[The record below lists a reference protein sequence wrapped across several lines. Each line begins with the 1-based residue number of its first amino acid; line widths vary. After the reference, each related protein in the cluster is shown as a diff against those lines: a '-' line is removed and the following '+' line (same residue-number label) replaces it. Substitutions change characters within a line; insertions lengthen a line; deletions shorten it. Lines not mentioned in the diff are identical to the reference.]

1 MNITDPNRIYKLEE
15 MASGDVIFSATGVTD
30 GNMLSGV
37 KFARDYIETETLV
50 MRSSS
55 KTIRRIIAR
64 HQNKNKF

>member
-1 MNITDPNRIYKLEE
+1 MNKIYNLEE